1 MPKSSDESKW
11 LSECAS
17 GAVLVKSLKSN
28 IVSDEEMSERHVVS
42 SEWGV
47 SEPSRVEVP
56 SKWER
61 AMG

>member
-1 MPKSSDESKW
+1 MLKSSDKSKW
-11 LSECAS
+11 PSECAS

-28 IVSDEEMSERHVVS
+28 IVSDDETSERDVVS
-42 SEWGV
+42 SDCGV
-47 SEPSRVEVP
+47 SEPSRVKVP